1 MCYTPVV
8 GTKELN
14 KSCCK
19 NSLVV
24 TKIYIL
30 KEKSQNMS
38 LAHIYY
44 KTIWYYIEPNYK
56 VIKSM
61 NYRGLGLLLHTNVFN
76 VLQIDNIVVLILI

>member
-14 KSCCK
+14 KNCCK

-44 KTIWYYIEPNYK
+44 KTI
-56 VIKSM
+56 
-61 NYRGLGLLLHTNVFN
+61 
-76 VLQIDNIVVLILI
+76 